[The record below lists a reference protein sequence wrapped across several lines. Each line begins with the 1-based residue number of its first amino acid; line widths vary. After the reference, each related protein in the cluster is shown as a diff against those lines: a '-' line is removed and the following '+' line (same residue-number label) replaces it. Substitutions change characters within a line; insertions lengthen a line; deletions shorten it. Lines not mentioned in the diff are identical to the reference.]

1 MKISQAQDYSGILNT
16 DLYQITMASAY
27 WKSGI
32 HLRDAVFHLT
42 FRKNPF
48 GGGYAVA
55 AGLQQVVEFL
65 ENFGFTADD
74 LDYLAGLKT
83 VIGGALLDDGFLE
96 YLANLRFSCNME
108 AVPEGTAVFPH
119 EPLLRVRGPILE
131 AQLIETPLLN
141 IINFQTLIATKSSR
155 ICRAAQGKP
164 IMEFGLRRAQGL
176 DGALS
181 ASRAAYVGG
190 CTSTSNVMAGK
201 KYGIPVAGTHAHSWV
216 LAFEREIDAF
226 LAYASAMP
234 DNCVLLVDTYDSIEG
249 IRHAIHT
256 AHWLA
261 ERGRKLI
268 GVRLDSGDL
277 DVLSRECRR
286 MLDDAGLTDVKIFA
300 SNDLDE
306 YELLLLN
313 ERGAEIDAWG
323 VGTRLATAYDQPA
336 LGGVYKLSAFEV
348 HKGILQDK
356 IKLSEDM
363 HKSNLPGLL
372 QVRRF
377 YRDHRMVAD
386 MIYDER
392 DSPDGAS
399 VMISTDNPARKM
411 SASARNEEWEDLLV
425 PVYRAGNLVYHS
437 PDIDAIRSRT
447 LTQME
452 QIYPGVLRLK
462 RPDRYFTGIEQR
474 MYRRWRSMVRSLRQP
489 KRKKP

>member
-1 MKISQAQDYSGILNT
+1 MKITKTQDCPGILNT
-16 DLYQITMASAY
+16 DLYQVTMASAY

-32 HLRDAVFHLT
+32 HRRDAVFHLT

-55 AGLQQVVEFL
+55 AGLQQVIEFL
-65 ENFGFTADD
+65 EGFRFAEDD

-83 VIGGALLDDGFLE
+83 VNGGALLDDGFLA
-96 YLANLRFSCNME
+96 YLANLRFTCNME

-119 EPLLRVRGPILE
+119 EPLIRVRGPILE
-131 AQLIETPLLN
+131 AQLIETPLLS

-155 ICRAAQGKP
+155 LCRVAQGKP

-216 LAFEREIDAF
+216 LAFEREVDAF
-226 LAYASAMP
+226 VAYAAAMP
-234 DNCVLLVDTYDSIEG
+234 DNCILLVDTYDSIDG
-249 IRHAIHT
+249 IRNAIHT

-277 DVLSRECRR
+277 DALSRECRR
-286 MLDDAGLTDVKIFA
+286 MLDDAGLTGVKIVA

-306 YELLLLN
+306 YAILLLN

-348 HKGILQDK
+348 HKGKLQDK

-363 HKSNLPGLL
+363 HKSNLPGLH

-377 YRDHRMVAD
+377 YRDHRMFAD

-392 DSPDGAS
+392 DSPEEVS
-399 VMISTDNPARKM
+399 VMVSADNPVKKM
-411 SASARNEEWEDLLV
+411 SVSTRNDTWEDLLV
-425 PVYRAGNLVYHS
+425 PVYRAGNLVYNS
-437 PDIDAIRSRT
+437 PEIDTIRSRS
-447 LTQME
+447 LKQME
-452 QIYPGVLRLK
+452 QIYPGVLRLSS
-462 RPDRYFTGIEQR
+462 PDRYFTGIEQR
-474 MYRRWRSMVRSLRQP
+474 MYRRWRATVRSLRLP